1 MSKHAPLLVIAILS
15 VLNPIVS
22 KAQGLVGIQN
32 YSGDFEADE
41 PLTWS
46 LSTRTGYDVLDYGLS
61 SPGFD
66 NFESYYVQGGLGAT
80 YKDAD
85 QTTPWSVAVDIGT
98 VHYLDNI
105 ARYNDTF
112 YNARVAFNISH
123 QISQR
128 LKISNNFFLTYEA
141 QPNIAMGGTTSLFN
155 GQYLYGFNNFNMSY
169 AWSQRFSTTTSY
181 TVDGV
186 RYEDDIVS
194 DAEDRLTHLVAQ
206 QFSYALN
213 KQMSLAAEYRYRN
226 TKFASAS
233 LKDFQSHFAL
243 AGVDYAWSQRFT
255 GSFRAGAEF
264 FRSARSNNTAPY
276 SEVALNYALAKQ
288 TQVRWFGALGFDG
301 AELGS
306 YQSRYSLRTGLN
318 INHRINKKLGIN
330 SGVQYAYSNF
340 DGGSVL
346 QDVTEHSLLM
356 SAGVSYSFTD
366 NLALDAAY
374 TYSILNS
381 DNVAREFQ
389 RNNISLGVTASF

>member
-1 MSKHAPLLVIAILS
+1 MRIHTTFLVFAVLSALHPIAS
-15 VLNPIVS
+15 R
-22 KAQGLVGIQN
+22 AQGLVGIQN

-41 PLTWS
+41 PLTWNMTS
-46 LSTRTGYDVLDYGLS
+46 RAGYDVLDYGLS

-66 NFESYYVQGGLGAT
+66 NFESYYIQGGLGAT
-80 YKDAD
+80 FKDAD
-85 QTTPWSVAVDIGT
+85 LTTPWSVAVDAGA

-105 ARYNDTF
+105 PRYDDTF
-112 YNARVAFNISH
+112 YNARISFNIAH

-128 LKISNNFFLTYEA
+128 LKISNNFLLSYEA
-141 QPNIAMGGTTSLFN
+141 QPNIALGGSTSIFN

-181 TVDGV
+181 TVDGI
-186 RYEDDIVS
+186 RYDDEIVS

-213 KQMSLAAEYRYRN
+213 KQMSLAAEYRYRS
-226 TKFASAS
+226 TKFANMGG
-233 LKDFQSHFAL
+233 KDFHSHFVL

-264 FRSARSNNTAPY
+264 FRSVRANNTAPY
-276 SEVALNYALAKQ
+276 SELALNYALARQ
-288 TQVRWFGALGFDG
+288 TQARWFGAIGYDG

-306 YQSRYSLRTGLN
+306 YESRYSLRTGLDVH
-318 INHRINKKLGIN
+318 HRINKKVGVHTGI
-330 SGVQYAYSNF
+330 QYARSNF
-340 DGGSVL
+340 DGGNVL
-346 QDVTEHSLLM
+346 PDVAEHSLLM
-356 SAGVSYSFTD
+356 SAGVSYNFTE

-381 DNVAREFQ
+381 DDVAREFQ
-389 RNNISLGVTASF
+389 RNNISVGVTASF